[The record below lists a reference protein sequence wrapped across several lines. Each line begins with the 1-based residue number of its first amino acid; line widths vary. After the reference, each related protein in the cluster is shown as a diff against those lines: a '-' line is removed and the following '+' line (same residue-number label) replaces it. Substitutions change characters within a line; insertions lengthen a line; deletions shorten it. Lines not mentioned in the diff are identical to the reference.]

1 MQDAAKV
8 LLGSSLSSAKEIS
21 KFDSDPATYKAGL
34 AVHLANTGALSLLK
48 SAGQMI
54 GVSMGKSLSDTKKT
68 AVLRAGQ
75 SVPVKLQLKRARGII
90 EITDYASLLTGTDD
104 EIEVG
109 GVSFTAQSGSQVS
122 GTATFQA
129 ATSNAQTATNLAAQ
143 INAHATT
150 AAIVK
155 AVAVGAIV
163 TVYALV
169 GGSAGN
175 AITISYVDNNPTSE
189 GATVSGAT
197 LEDGSNLIADVDY
210 VTIGAKAYCND
221 FSGLFDDGAEI
232 NSTITDAVYVS
243 GVLTG
248 IDEDGNEVPAALVD
262 MPGGL

>member
-8 LLGSSLSSAKEIS
+8 LLGTNLSSAKEIS

-48 SAGQMI
+48 SAGQLI

-68 AVLRAGQ
+68 AVLRDGQ
-75 SVPVKLQLKRARGII
+75 SVPVKLQLKRARGTI
-90 EITDYASLLTGTDD
+90 EITAYASLLTGTDD

-150 AAIVK
+150 AALVK
-155 AVAVGAIV
+155 AVASGAIV
-163 TVYALV
+163 TIYALV

-175 AITISYVDNNPTSE
+175 AYTLVYTNEGDGD

-197 LEDGSNLIADVDY
+197 LEDGSNDIADVDY
-210 VTIGAKAYCND
+210 ITIGAKAYCND